1 MECLWKSSK
10 MLLRAHDAQSFFF
23 FNMYN
28 SNLLDDNRNK
38 IYKGTIFQLIPVDLV
53 LWDRI
58 KNSSC

>member
-1 MECLWKSSK
+1 MMHKV
-10 MLLRAHDAQSFFF
+10 FF